1 MSELTARQE
10 EYLDALPQPS
20 YQAWADAV
28 GASESSA
35 EEMRRRLNDEND
47 EIAIEKVDGEWLN
60 TFGDADD
67 PEREDLN
74 ERETYIYRSLP
85 KSAAALADD
94 LGIEEIVVDAH
105 LQSIADKGWP
115 WKTTARGTTSPS
127 ITTRCGLRNTRRRSR
142 GRQTSGGSVDTTSWS
157 TRTTGSQHPARG
169 TSTLTG
175 ARTGSPT

>member
-1 MSELTARQE
+1 MTNINDHRVR
-10 EYLDALPQPS
+10 DP
-20 YQAWADAV
+20 DAV
-28 GASESSA
+28 DDIE
-35 EEMRRRLNDEND
+35 
-47 EIAIEKVDGEWLN
+47 IEKVDGEWLN

-67 PEREDLN
+67 LDEREELN

-115 WKTTARGTTSPS
+115 LEDDGEGNYIALDHDTLRSSKHKTQ
-127 ITTRCGLRNTRRRSR
+127 IT
-142 GRQTSGGSVDTTSWS
+142 RQATSGGSVDTTSWS
-157 TRTTGSQHPARG
+157 TRSTGSKHPARG

-175 ARTGSPT
+175 ARTGHPHDRPARRRHRPAR